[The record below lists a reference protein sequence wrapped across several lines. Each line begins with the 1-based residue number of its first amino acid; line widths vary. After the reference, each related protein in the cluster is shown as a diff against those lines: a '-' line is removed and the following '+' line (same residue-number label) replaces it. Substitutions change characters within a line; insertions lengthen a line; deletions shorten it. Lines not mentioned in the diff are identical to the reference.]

1 MIKHIFLDMDG
12 TLLNSKGQINAATAN
27 YLRQIQI
34 PITLVS
40 ARAPMEMQF
49 AIDELNLTGP
59 QMSFN
64 GGMIYKKDGK
74 NNKII
79 EKEVIKSNAAQ
90 EILNF
95 IENNFPD
102 FSVSIYTDKRWM
114 TKKWDAGIQFEEK
127 LTGLKAEIVN
137 QYDFTSEIFKIMII
151 NLDTEKIDHF
161 ASVFAEQNFP
171 GVVAKS
177 TGKQY
182 FEITNEYAEKKAGI
196 QYIERIEN
204 LTKDEMI
211 AFGDGEND
219 LPMLTEV
226 GHAVA
231 MGNALDNVKQLAEFV
246 TKAND
251 QDGIVYALKEYLR

>member
-137 QYDFTSEIFKIMII
+137 
-151 NLDTEKIDHF
+151 
-161 ASVFAEQNFP
+161 
-171 GVVAKS
+171 
-177 TGKQY
+177 
-182 FEITNEYAEKKAGI
+182 
-196 QYIERIEN
+196 
-204 LTKDEMI
+204 
-211 AFGDGEND
+211 
-219 LPMLTEV
+219 
-226 GHAVA
+226 
-231 MGNALDNVKQLAEFV
+231 
-246 TKAND
+246 
-251 QDGIVYALKEYLR
+251 